1 MAERRGV
8 ASMAR
13 PRGKL
18 VWMHGASVGE
28 ALALLPLVAR
38 LRASGYGVLMTT
50 GTVTSARI
58 LAQRLPE
65 GALHQYLPLDA
76 PPFVKSFLANWHP
89 DLSIL
94 SESELWPNL
103 MLEARERGIPI
114 VLVNARLSERS
125 YKRWRRASRLVRE
138 LLSTV
143 DLCLAQTDMDAER
156 FTALGATRVDICG
169 NLKFDAAPLPVR
181 LTELANLRAALG
193 TRQCW
198 IAASTHAAEEQ
209 IILDAHKSLLG
220 RFPRL
225 LTILA
230 PRHPDRGSAIRV
242 KASAHG
248 IRVAA
253 RSKAEAI
260 TAETQL
266 YLCDTIGELGLLY
279 RLDVPVFLG
288 KSLAGTGGQ
297 NPIEPAQLGAAILH
311 GPSVANFAAVY
322 AELDNAG
329 GAEVVFDGADLATH
343 VASLFTDADARVA
356 LARRAV
362 AVLGKHVG
370 ASERIMRRLAPYL
383 AAKAEATV

>member
-1 MAERRGV
+1 
-8 ASMAR
+8 MAR

-38 LRASGYGVLMTT
+38 LRARGYGVLMTT

-125 YKRWRRASRLVRE
+125 YKRWKRAPRLVRE

-156 FTALGATRVDICG
+156 FTALGATRVEICG

-198 IAASTHAAEEQ
+198 IAASTHEAEEQ